1 MVRLAVAISAGTCCR
16 LRYSHAAGFGRD
28 IYRLSGIVTARR
40 KAIYPEVHAYNMPHM
55 GLRNAFFWYALYMQF
70 RMVVSSIVNTSIQP
84 LLYDHIQHLA
94 GANLEHAAFLYS
106 PRNEGSI
113 FTQ

>member
-1 MVRLAVAISAGTCCR
+1 MVRLAVANSAGTCCR
-16 LRYSHAAGFGRD
+16 LRYSHAAGFGHD

-40 KAIYPEVHAYNMPHM
+40 KAVYPEVHAYNMPHM

-84 LLYDHIQHLA
+84 LLYDHIQQVM
-94 GANLEHAAFLYS
+94 S
-106 PRNEGSI
+106 PVSAL
-113 FTQ
+113 